1 MESEENELT
10 QTKAALLRVEREMEK
25 LREEISEMRGDIHS
39 GECNALGFK
48 PSTFMAMS
56 YSAALT
62 WVANVLSPEM
72 MKKMEKYPNFF
83 EFRSVVGGAKSVG
96 LKTCSKFNR
105 GEECVNM
112 WHVHTRPKKNGATG
126 YRKELRLHCCPLCME
141 TLDTMACHSIMT
153 CPWLKE
159 DTWKMVESKN

>member
-10 QTKAALLRVEREMEK
+10 RTKAALLRVEREMEK

-39 GECNALGFK
+39 GECRALGFK

-72 MKKMEKYPNFF
+72 MKKMEKYPHFF
-83 EFRSVVGGAKSVG
+83 EFRSDLLLVEQNASASKLVPNSIVVRSAS
-96 LKTCSKFNR
+96 TCGTFIQDQ
-105 GEECVNM
+105 
-112 WHVHTRPKKNGATG
+112 
-126 YRKELRLHCCPLCME
+126 RKMELQAIERSCDYTAVRSAWKLS
-141 TLDTMACHSIMT
+141 T
-153 CPWLKE
+153 PWQVTAL
-159 DTWKMVESKN
+159 

>member
-96 LKTCSKFNR
+96 VVQNSIVVRSVSTCGTSIQDQRKMELQAIER
-105 GEECVNM
+105 SCVYTAVRSAWKLSTP
-112 WHVHTRPKKNGATG
+112 WHVTA
-126 YRKELRLHCCPLCME
+126 L
-141 TLDTMACHSIMT
+141 
-153 CPWLKE
+153 
-159 DTWKMVESKN
+159 